1 MTPSIEREAVM
12 ENVMPAARENVR
24 TVTVARGETLERVF
38 MLRDSSCGLPMEHLV
53 LETGASAD
61 VTVVVMPGVSCDI
74 RLTVDIAG
82 ENAAC
87 SVKGIYLCPGDEK
100 VRIAVDMN
108 HLVPHC
114 SSRQMFKGIAGGF
127 SAVDFYGKII
137 VAADAQKTEAYQ
149 ENHSLL
155 LSDKS
160 RVNTKPQLEIYADDV
175 KCSHG
180 ATIGR
185 LNEEEQ
191 FYMRSRGITLREA
204 RVLQMV
210 SFLSP
215 VFHDMPESA
224 VREEIEAAVEKAVR
238 QM

>member
-1 MTPSIEREAVM
+1 MFKLFIRRPILSAVISVIIVCLGALALVSLPITQFPDIVPPSV
-12 ENVMPAARENVR
+12 
-24 TVTVARGETLERVF
+24 TVTTRY
-38 MLRDSSCGLPMEHLV
+38 
-53 LETGASAD
+53 TGASAD

-114 SSRQMFKGIAGGF
+114 SSRQMFKGIAGGS

-185 LNEEEQ
+185 LNEQEQ

-204 RVLQMV
+204 RVLQMI

-224 VREEIEAAVEKAVR
+224 VREEIEEAVEMAVR

>member
-12 ENVMPAARENVR
+12 ENVLQPVRENVR
-24 TVTVARGETLERVF
+24 TVTVAQGETLERVF

-53 LETGASAD
+53 LEAGSRAD

-74 RLTVDIAG
+74 RLAVDIAG
-82 ENAAC
+82 ENAYC
-87 SVKGIYLCPGDEK
+87 SVKGIYLCPDSEK
-100 VRIAVDMN
+100 VHIAVDMN

-114 SSRQMFKGIAGGF
+114 SSRQLFKGIAGG
-127 SAVDFYGKII
+127 SSSVDFYGKII
-137 VAADAQKTEAYQ
+137 VAALAQKTEAYQ

-160 RVNTKPQLEIYADDV
+160 CVNTRPQLEIYADDV

-185 LNEEEQ
+185 LNGEEQ

-204 RVLQMV
+204 RVLQMI

-215 VFHDMPESA
+215 VFHGMPESA
-224 VREEIEAAVEKAVR
+224 VREEIEEAVEKAVR

>member
-53 LETGASAD
+53 LEAGSRAD

-74 RLTVDIAG
+74 RLAVDIAG
-82 ENAAC
+82 ENACC
-87 SVKGIYLCPGDEK
+87 SVKGIYLCPDNEK
-100 VRIAVDMN
+100 VHIAVDMN

-114 SSRQMFKGIAGGF
+114 SSRQLFKGIAGG
-127 SAVDFYGKII
+127 SSSVDFYGKII
-137 VAADAQKTEAYQ
+137 VAALAQKTEAYQ

-160 RVNTKPQLEIYADDV
+160 CVNTRPQLEIYADDV

-185 LNEEEQ
+185 LNGEEQ

-204 RVLQMV
+204 RVLQMI

-224 VREEIEAAVEKAVR
+224 VREEIEEAVEKAVR